1 VAAATMPQDIKALLE
16 RKLVTLGGSPITV
29 ESLLVGTA
37 VVVLTIVV
45 ANALAF
51 SVRRLLGKRGSP
63 VGVEIAIA
71 KIVRYAVLT
80 VGVLGGL
87 DSMGFRLNALFA
99 ASAVLAVGIG
109 FGLQNIAQNFIS
121 GIILLIEQPVRHGD
135 FVRVGGTLGTVEDIG
150 LRATHIITRDEVTI
164 IVPNS
169 SLVSAEVINHSRP
182 TTKLRVRIAVGVA
195 YGSDVERAK
204 QVLLEVARANPDVL
218 EKPPPEVRLE
228 DFADSALAFA
238 LYVWIEHARDDLGV
252 GSALRFAI
260 EKAFREANI
269 EIPFPQHDVHLR
281 SAAPGEMLGGHMRRP
296 HDDE

>member
-1 VAAATMPQDIKALLE
+1 MPQDIKALLE
-16 RKLVTLGGSPITV
+16 RKIVTLAGSPITV
-29 ESLLVGTA
+29 ESLLVGIGIVT
-37 VVVLTIVV
+37 LTIVI
-45 ANALAF
+45 ANVLAYAA
-51 SVRRLLGKRGSP
+51 RRLLGRRGSP
-63 VGVEIAIA
+63 VGVQFAIA
-71 KIVRYAVLT
+71 KIVRYTVLV
-80 VGVLGGL
+80 VGIVAGL

-135 FVRVGGTLGTVEDIG
+135 FVKVGGTLGTVEDIG

-169 SLVSAEVINHSRP
+169 SLVSADVINHSRP

-195 YGSDVERAK
+195 YGSDIERTK
-204 QVLLEVARANPDVL
+204 QVLFDVARANPDVL
-218 EKPPPEVRLE
+218 EKPAPDVRLE
-228 DFADSALAFA
+228 DFGDSALAFA
-238 LYVWIEHARDDLGV
+238 LYAWIEHARDDLRV

-269 EIPFPQHDVHLR
+269 EIPFPQREVR
-281 SAAPGEMLGGHMRRP
+281 MRAVEGAPP
-296 HDDE
+296 TA

>member
-1 VAAATMPQDIKALLE
+1 MPQDIKVLLE
-16 RKLVTLGGSPITV
+16 RKLVTLGGNPITI
-29 ESLLVGTA
+29 ESLSAGIA
-37 VVVLTIVV
+37 IVLITIVV

-63 VGVEIAIA
+63 MGAQFAIA
-71 KIVRYAVLT
+71 KIVRYGVLA
-80 VGVLGGL
+80 VGVFGGL
-87 DSMGFRLNALFA
+87 ESMGLRLNTLFA

-135 FVRVGGTLGTVEDIG
+135 FVKVGGILGTVEDIG

-182 TTKLRVRIAVGVA
+182 TTKLRVRIPVGVA
-195 YGSDVERAK
+195 YGSDTERAK
-204 QVLLEVARANPDVL
+204 QLLIDVARANPEVL

-228 DFADSALAFA
+228 DFGDSALAFA
-238 LYVWIEHARDDLGV
+238 LFVWIEHARNDLRV

-269 EIPFPQHDVHLR
+269 EIPFPQRDVHVR
-281 SAAPGEMLGGHMRRP
+281 TAAPGAK
-296 HDDE
+296 